1 MLYQR
6 IFNQL
11 EIFAPEIYEIFQI
24 GRVLEGKSVNQFKAL
39 DEILSS
45 TIKKTLPAD
54 QKDSEHQK
62 QQLSQ
67 DWHVDVMR
75 RLEEFPRILKKQFL
89 LPDAAFDQKLI
100 SKELLVRQP
109 ETEEEFL
116 DWDSYFEEQNQLN
129 EQKRLMRQSTYL
141 LVDVSG
147 TTANHYRLLLEKA
160 ICLRFIESNR
170 RDKGS
175 VFLRFFNHDV
185 SRLVSSINGQK
196 SRLFWSEL
204 LRPIAPFGGTNLQL
218 ALQNAVDDIR
228 IESFDNDTEILV
240 LTDGLA
246 KIDHHDILKK
256 CDGIKINFVIIGND
270 TPDLNDSEMREL
282 FEENV
287 KSWQSKWGKKLEKE
301 EYQKNLKGLESK
313 FWANRFA
320 EQKKYYD
327 KFRDDLMK
335 IATETGGLFIQ
346 IPDLTDDFFTSDKII
361 ASLKEELDGLT
372 IRMNKDLSVT
382 EKEKLLERVIS
393 LQNYINSFSAKMLAN
408 KQNIKK
414 EFRILTGRLRNL
426 VEKDEELLEILKY
439 ARLKVRMTSQGTIED
454 ISLADLF
461 KILFF
466 KMKSYFYRH
475 RS

>member
-24 GRVLEGKSVNQFKAL
+24 GRVLEGKSISQFSAL
-39 DEILSS
+39 NELISS
-45 TIKKTLPAD
+45 TTKKTLPID
-54 QKDSEHQK
+54 QKNSERQK

-147 TTANHYRLLLEKA
+147 TTASHYRLLLEKA

-185 SRLVSSINGQK
+185 SRLISSINGQK
-196 SRLFWSEL
+196 PHLFWSEL
-204 LRPIAPFGGTNLQL
+204 LRPIAPFGGTNLQF
-218 ALQNAVDDIR
+218 ALQNAVEDIR
-228 IESFDNDTEILV
+228 LESFDSDTEILV

-246 KIDHHDILKK
+246 KIDRHALLKK
-256 CDGIKINFVIIGND
+256 GDGIKINFVIIGND
-270 TPDLNDSEMREL
+270 TPNLNDSEMREL
-282 FEENV
+282 FEEKV
-287 KSWQSKWGKKLEKE
+287 KSWQSKWEEKLEKE

-313 FWANRFA
+313 FWANRFI

-327 KFRDDLMK
+327 KIRDDLK
-335 IATETGGLFIQ
+335 KVSIETDGLFIQ
-346 IPDLTDDFFTSDKII
+346 IPDLAGDFFTSDKIL
-361 ASLKEELDGLT
+361 ASLKEELDALT
-372 IRMNKDLSVT
+372 KRLNKELSVT

-408 KQNIKK
+408 KQNVKK
-414 EFRILTGRLRNL
+414 EFQMITGRLRNL
-426 VEKDEELLEILKY
+426 IDRDEELLEILKY
-439 ARLKVRMTSQGTIED
+439 ARLKVRMTSQGKVED
-454 ISLADLF
+454 ISLAELF